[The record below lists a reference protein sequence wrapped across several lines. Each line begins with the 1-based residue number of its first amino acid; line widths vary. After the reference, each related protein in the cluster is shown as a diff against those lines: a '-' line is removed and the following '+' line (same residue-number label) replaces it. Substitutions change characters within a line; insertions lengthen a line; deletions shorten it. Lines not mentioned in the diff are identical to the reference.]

1 MATNPKDEHERLNQ
15 QPGALVAGNTIV
27 STPPKGAAVSNDPNN
42 AAKFAKVPEG
52 IGGNPVAASKPATP
66 AASPPPAA
74 APVAVPGATDPQRTS
89 AMTSPAFVPAAQMA
103 SPAMAQPPKPAAAS
117 GPGFMQGVR
126 DVYNQSSN
134 EIASLASQGRYGA
147 ALGETGRAALAYIPA
162 VADDVIGGAVRAVGP
177 AIMDAGKQFL
187 GISSANAQPAQASA
201 AAQGQQAQTA
211 TKPWDQDKL
220 AGQLGGLDKEMAA
233 QSRLAS
239 VMSPTDSGIAAQEV
253 SGQNPMTS
261 FDRTGMTN
269 AQVAQANPAGR
280 VTMQRQPNGTMSF
293 SGGDVSGPVSYANSA
308 GNPLVGSGIRGTG
321 FSRVDS
327 AQAGTAVGM
336 DGAGNYAFTSGNP
349 IAGAAGDSRSPVGM
363 PVEQAQREGLVGQRV
378 GYNPAFDQRLNG
390 AQGQA
395 SMSATTSSGV
405 DAALAAAAGRGDFDA
420 VRAHYAGRG
429 QETSAQAIAQQP
441 QAGFTGSIGQP
452 IDNGGAWGRTP
463 EQQRKDAETQAS
475 SIHKQTAERGAA
487 ALKSLDGREAVN
499 AKAQA
504 EMQQELLRQ
513 SGALQ
518 REGMRN
524 QSEDFRTASQNRL
537 AAAELA
543 QRYRDSDAQ
552 NEIRN
557 LEAANARRTAGIKE
571 RFDNATSEAERMS
584 IIRQYPDVFGQ
595 KSVQG
600 KDRYITVGGGTSV
613 VDGQTVR
620 EPTTVFDTLTQ
631 QYVGGGAPGGG
642 QAGQQAKAPEYE
654 KGQVYVDPQS
664 GSQRRWNGTG
674 WERV

>member
-1 MATNPKDEHERLNQ
+1 MATNPKDEIERLKQ
-15 QPGALVAGNTIV
+15 QPGALAAGNDIV
-27 STPPKGAAVSNDPNN
+27 STTTKGSPSAAQTPAVTTTPSANNPPRTPGMLTEQDSTAAPRTAPVRPNTAVQPKPIDGPLKGFAQDVVESTSQAVSDNWSAGNYGRAIGSAARMVGVIPAAGAEALAAVGAPAYNGVKN
-42 AAKFAKVPEG
+42 FV
-52 IGGNPVAASKPATP
+52 GGFFDTDA
-66 AASPPPAA
+66 PAA
-74 APVAVPGATDPQRTS
+74 APKP
-89 AMTSPAFVPAAQMA
+89 PADTKTQT
-103 SPAMAQPPKPAAAS
+103 KP
-117 GPGFMQGVR
+117 V
-126 DVYNQSSN
+126 
-134 EIASLASQGRYGA
+134 
-147 ALGETGRAALAYIPA
+147 T
-162 VADDVIGGAVRAVGP
+162 
-177 AIMDAGKQFL
+177 
-187 GISSANAQPAQASA
+187 
-201 AAQGQQAQTA
+201 T
-211 TKPWDQDKL
+211 PWDQGKL
-220 AGQLGGLDKEMAA
+220 AGALGGLDKEMAA

-239 VMSPTDSGIAAQEV
+239 VMSPADSGIAAQEV
-253 SGQNPMTS
+253 SGQHPMTN

-475 SIHKQTAERGAA
+475 SIHKQTAERGTA

-518 REGMRN
+518 REAMRN

-537 AAAELA
+537 AAAELS

-557 LEAANARRTAGIKE
+557 LEAASARRAAGIKE

>member
-1 MATNPKDEHERLNQ
+1 MATTKDDTERQ
-15 QPGALVAGNTIV
+15 QQAGALATGNSLVAQA
-27 STPPKGAAVSNDPNN
+27 PKGVAHTNAPAN
-42 AAKFAKVPEG
+42 AARLAKVPPG
-52 IGGNPVAASKPATP
+52 IGGNPGSNALASATDEKANVAPPAGAPAAPPSSPAPMATVHRQPAIAETQPVAPATP
-66 AASPPPAA
+66 
-74 APVAVPGATDPQRTS
+74 DPL
-89 AMTSPAFVPAAQMA
+89 AAQ
-103 SPAMAQPPKPAAAS
+103 AQSDRAK
-117 GPGFMQGVR
+117 
-126 DVYNQSSN
+126 
-134 EIASLASQGRYGA
+134 IGA
-147 ALGETGRAALAYIPA
+147 AWDTVKDVSGDAGRAALDIATMVPRGIAGAIDSAVIRPMRAAGVDTGYISPKL
-162 VADDVIGGAVRAVGP
+162 VPVGVDP
-177 AIMDAGKQFL
+177 SSMTPFTDQKRMLQGQAEQP
-187 GISSANAQPAQASA
+187 SANPPGKMPLPEGVNPSGVGGGRGPINPPMADPN
-201 AAQGQQAQTA
+201 
-211 TKPWDQDKL
+211 KPP
-220 AGQLGGLDKEMAA
+220 
-233 QSRLAS
+233 
-239 VMSPTDSGIAAQEV
+239 PTMTPEV
-253 SGQNPMTS
+253 SGPAAGNPMTNW
-261 FDRTGMTN
+261 DRTGMTN

-293 SGGDVSGPVSYANSA
+293 SGGDVSGPVSYTNSA

-390 AQGQA
+390 GQGQA

-600 KDRYITVGGGTSV
+600 KDRYMTVGGGTSV

-620 EPTTVFDTLTQ
+620 EPTMVFDTVTQ

>member
-1 MATNPKDEHERLNQ
+1 MATNPKDEIERLKQ
-15 QPGALVAGNTIV
+15 QPGALAAGNEIV
-27 STPPKGAAVSNDPNN
+27 PKSPKGLSVSSDPNN
-42 AAKFAKVPEG
+42 ATKISKVPDG
-52 IGGNPVAASKPATP
+52 VGGNQASQPVSVN
-66 AASPPPAA
+66 SSAA
-74 APVAVPGATDPQRTS
+74 APQPVPLTAGQNAIASSLPKSRQIANSMLMGPPSTQREVAQQGQLLRQAQS
-89 AMTSPAFVPAAQMA
+89 AEMNERYESSGAQMA
-103 SPAMAQPPKPAAAS
+103 AEARAAATQRMNRAANRPLATPVTPPS
-117 GPGFMQGVR
+117 AGL
-126 DVYNQSSN
+126 
-134 EIASLASQGRYGA
+134 ASLASY
-147 ALGETGRAALAYIPA
+147 
-162 VADDVIGGAVRAVGP
+162 
-177 AIMDAGKQFL
+177 DAGNPMPLAPKTTEAA
-187 GISSANAQPAQASA
+187 SENPAAKADPQSI
-201 AAQGQQAQTA
+201 T
-211 TKPWDQDKL
+211 PWDQDKL
-220 AGQLGGLDKEMAA
+220 AGALGGLDKEMAA

-239 VMSPTDSGIAAQEV
+239 VISPTDSGIAAQEV

-293 SGGDVSGPVSYANSA
+293 SGADVSGPVSYANSA
-308 GNPLVGSGIRGTG
+308 GNPLAGGGIRGTG

-336 DGAGNYAFTSGNP
+336 DGAGNYAFSSGNP

-475 SIHKQTAERGAA
+475 SIHKQTAERGTA

-518 REGMRN
+518 REAMRN

-537 AAAELA
+537 AAAELS

-557 LEAANARRTAGIKE
+557 LEAASARRAAGIKE